1 MPEEAGMGKPP
12 GRSCAACHSD
22 AGELKVRRKKR
33 VWGGRPAEAVGSGEA
48 TLQEL
53 SGLAHHTDLLLG
65 AGVFQRHLIIMRS
78 NSAMAKVE
86 LE

>member
-1 MPEEAGMGKPP
+1 MPLGCRRAQGSPEEEGLGRQPS
-12 GRSCAACHSD
+12 RSCW
-22 AGELKVRRKKR
+22 
-33 VWGGRPAEAVGSGEA
+33 VWGGHPAGAVGSGEA